1 LTILQPPA
9 KLLIIMGN
17 GDEGFSF
24 KDWYADHGDRL
35 NKDRRKR
42 YKTDAAYRKRVLEMN
57 RTSRERRRKKLA
69 EQRRAERDA
78 SKLKPRSLPFKTVEA
93 TVTADDGEEVQA
105 KLFTIGALA
114 RTVGCSV
121 QAIRLW
127 EKQGVL
133 PPAELRNSK
142 GDRLYTAQQ
151 VEMIHELMKQQGR
164 LNEKKANKP
173 RRREKPKPFI
183 RPVKFPGGRV
193 EDVPLFRIGVLA
205 QSIGRTVLTVEQM
218 EQRGALPPTPF
229 RAASTRYRLYTGEMI
244 EAVAQAMDARGGSI
258 RGKERWQSFH
268 DEILKEWK
276 SLGVMGASLAS

>member
-1 LTILQPPA
+1 
-9 KLLIIMGN
+9 MGN

-24 KDWYADHGDRL
+24 KNWYAEHGGRL

-42 YKTDAAYRKRVLEMN
+42 YRDDPDYRKRVLAMN
-57 RTSRERRRKKLA
+57 RTSRERRRKEQA
-69 EQRRAERDA
+69 EQRRAEREA
-78 SKLKPRSLPFKTVEA
+78 SKLKPRPLPFKTVEA
-93 TVTADDGEEVQA
+93 TVTTEDGEEVQA

-133 PPAELRNSK
+133 PPTELRNSK

-151 VEMIHELMKQQGR
+151 VEMIYELMKQQGR
-164 LNEKKANKP
+164 LNEAEGNEP
-173 RRREKPKPFI
+173 RKREKPKPFM
-183 RPVKFPGGRV
+183 RDVRFPNGRV
-193 EDVPLFRIGVLA
+193 ENLPLFRIGVLA
-205 QSIGRTVLTVEQM
+205 QAIGRTVLTVEQM

-258 RGKERWQSFH
+258 RGKERWRSFH
-268 DEILKEWK
+268 DDILKEWK